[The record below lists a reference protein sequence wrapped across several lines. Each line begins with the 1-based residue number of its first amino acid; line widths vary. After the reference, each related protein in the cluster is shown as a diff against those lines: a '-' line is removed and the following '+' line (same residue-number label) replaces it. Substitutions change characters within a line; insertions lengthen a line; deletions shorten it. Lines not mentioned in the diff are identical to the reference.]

1 VTGST
6 LTSRQGRLLISLS
19 PLALVALFTMAATM
33 ANSQGISEATS
44 VKPQSKV
51 NAEAPS
57 PKHNLSSQQTVR
69 TDASRNKSNGPKPTG
84 RADNN
89 PNKSAGAAVIEAT
102 QGTFRFDT
110 GSQAKRYH
118 IKTPYGGLDVGG

>member
-1 VTGST
+1 
-6 LTSRQGRLLISLS
+6 
-19 PLALVALFTMAATM
+19 M

-44 VKPQSKV
+44 GKAQPKA
-51 NAEAPS
+51 NAEASS
-57 PKHNLSSQQTVR
+57 PKNNLSSQQTVR
-69 TDASRNKSNGPKPTG
+69 TNSSRNKSNGPKPSG

-89 PNKSAGAAVIEAT
+89 PNKSAGAEVIEAT

-110 GSQAKRYH
+110 GSQAKRFH